1 MACNISRQGQ
11 SVHYGTIYHFHCGHV
26 AQKYLLPA
34 LQPPTETQLQQTQ
47 DALTAKYDE
56 AAAVLAQ
63 LQADSQEL
71 KASMTQQQEKV
82 DQGLGAVKEAV
93 SEMRLAD
100 QERTETIKTCKE
112 EIDAIKDMLP
122 KVSLFI
128 VSKSVAQLAG

>member
-1 MACNISRQGQ
+1 
-11 SVHYGTIYHFHCGHV
+11 
-26 AQKYLLPA
+26 
-34 LQPPTETQLQQTQ
+34 
-47 DALTAKYDE
+47 LTAKYDE